1 MRVQPTKVRK
11 IANKLMASYHTLNP
25 GISWLPGHKK
35 KTNCYSNWA
44 FCISC
49 YFQITAFSE
58 LLSSLFDGQIGQW
71 VWPNWPWHYP
81 WSIEFGDDDFYL
93 SKMVMSYVK
102 SPDGTLW

>member
-11 IANKLMASYHTLNP
+11 IANKFMASYHTLNP

-49 YFQITAFSE
+49 YFQIMAFSE

-71 VWPNWPWHYP
+71 VWPNCHGITHGP
-81 WSIEFGDDDFYL
+81 L
-93 SKMVMSYVK
+93 SLMMMIFTYQK
-102 SPDGTLW
+102 W